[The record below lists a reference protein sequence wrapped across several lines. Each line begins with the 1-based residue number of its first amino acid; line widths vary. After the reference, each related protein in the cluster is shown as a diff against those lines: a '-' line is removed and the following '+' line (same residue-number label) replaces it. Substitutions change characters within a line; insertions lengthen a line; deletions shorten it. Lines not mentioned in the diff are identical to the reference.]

1 MSDPIE
7 VRTFKVE
14 QLTAPRGPGVS
25 HGEMLDELLD
35 LGIIDQE
42 DHDAILTYYNNGG
55 K

>member
-7 VRTFKVE
+7 VNVFKVDA
-14 QLTAPRGPGVS
+14 LTTPRGPGVS
-25 HGEMLDELLD
+25 HEEMLDELLD

-42 DHDAILTYYNNGG
+42 DHDAMLTYYNNGG

>member
-14 QLTAPRGPGVS
+14 QLTARGPGVS
-25 HGEMLDELLD
+25 HEEMLDELLD

-42 DHDAILTYYNNGG
+42 DHDAMLTYYNNGG